1 MGQSSGDYYIFSNI
15 PYAEQPTD
23 DLRFQTVGL
32 PPENSSVVNNGSTDL
47 ICMQSYPKWIIEL
60 TAQSN
65 NVSTEVME
73 QIMLSQAGQ
82 TEACLVLDVYVPANV
97 FKRNT
102 TESGMR

>member
-1 MGQSSGDYYIFSNI
+1 MQSSGGYYIFSNI
-15 PYAEQPTD
+15 PYAEQPTG
-23 DLRFQTVGL
+23 DLRFHTVGL
-32 PPENSSVVNNGSTDL
+32 PQGNSSAVNNGLEDV

-65 NVSTEVME
+65 GVSTEVME

-82 TEACLVLDVYVPANV
+82 TEACLVLDVYVPASV

-102 TESGMR
+102 TEQGV